1 MALTESTMLDLGTI
15 APDFTLTDVVSGRI
29 VRRDDFR
36 GKKALLVAFICAH
49 CPYVNH
55 LEKGLAKLAEELQ
68 DEPVGIVAISSNDI
82 AFQPEDSPDKLK
94 AQALACGFNFPYL
107 YDETQDVARAYH
119 SACTPDFFLYDEE
132 FRLVYR
138 GQFDSSRP
146 GNGIPVT
153 GKDLR
158 EAIDKVLAGQPAPAE
173 QRPSMGCNIKWKA

>member
-107 YDETQDVARAYH
+107 YDETQDARLPLRLYARLLSVRRGVPPGLSRAVRLQPPGERHPGHRRGH
-119 SACTPDFFLYDEE
+119 S
-132 FRLVYR
+132 
-138 GQFDSSRP
+138 
-146 GNGIPVT
+146 
-153 GKDLR
+153 
-158 EAIDKVLAGQPAPAE
+158 VLH
-173 QRPSMGCNIKWKA
+173 